1 MINGMQPKAVAASVD
16 SVAKHWPSNSCGVA
30 CFNGYN
36 KVCSH
41 QEISVKDVWLQDTS
55 GRKLLD
61 KSGPETYLAMSQD
74 VSGPETLFSKKGTFD
89 T

>member
-16 SVAKHWPSNSCGVA
+16 SVAKHWPGNGCGVA

-36 KVCSH
+36 KVSS
-41 QEISVKDVWLQDTS
+41 QEIPVKDVWLQNTS

-61 KSGPETYLAMSQD
+61 KSGPETYLAMRQD
-74 VSGPETLFSKKGTFD
+74 ISGPKTFFSKKGTFD